1 MYTITCPRC
10 GASVNID
17 RRNQNDM
24 YQCIYCNSLLSGVN
38 ASLGGTSDIG
48 RSYGNGSGTNIRPA
62 SRNAN
67 VRTAPVGISNPEVV
81 ARKAI
86 RIFITLFVILIC
98 FLLTEKTISKVKKER
113 ERKEAAQV
121 ASVQEEEGIVITK
134 GNSNEGERATVAESS
149 DERDGDIMDSEEAT
163 DSSEATGSKANINY
177 VEDTYLIDMLTLKQ
191 GDINMGDNSN
201 RSTNTGEEFSHYM
214 YAYNPYQEVVYKL
227 NGNYSNLTGLWCIDS
242 YSKDTNSR
250 NGFCVYTDNVLKYE
264 SPVIS
269 RGDIPVNVD
278 VDITGCDILTIM
290 FTEGEGAAVLAD
302 VRLTNSEERAPNP
315 ATPNPPVLPCW
326 LTDMD
331 YLTTDGINVIDAGN
345 YTTNTDEPL
354 AHFLTGRQNG
364 EIVYYLKGQYSTIS
378 GFLAIR
384 EYDKNTTN
392 HSSIAIYADDQLAY
406 VSPSIT
412 GGDTPQY
419 FDNVNISNC
428 EKLKIV
434 FLEDGDYEAAL
445 ANIRVYP

>member
-10 GASVNID
+10 GASVSID
-17 RRNQNDM
+17 HRNQNDM
-24 YQCIYCNSLLSGVN
+24 YQCSYCNSILSGVN
-38 ASLGGTSDIG
+38 ASIGGTTDIVG
-48 RSYGNGSGTNIRPA
+48 GTYGNGAGADIRSA
-62 SRNAN
+62 NRNTN
-67 VRTAPVGISNPEVV
+67 VRTAPVGIRNPEAV
-81 ARKAI
+81 ARKGI
-86 RIFITLFVILIC
+86 RIFLTLFVILLC
-98 FLLTEKTISKVKKER
+98 FLLTEKAISKAKRER
-113 ERKEAAQV
+113 ERKEAAQA
-121 ASVQEEEGIVITK
+121 ASSQEEEEGIVITK
-134 GNSNEGERATVAESS
+134 GNSNEEEKASVSEISDDKDENIEDSGENSDSGETSESK
-149 DERDGDIMDSEEAT
+149 E
-163 DSSEATGSKANINY
+163 NINY
-177 VEDTYLIDMLTLKQ
+177 VEDTYLIDILSIKQ

-250 NGFCVYTDNVLKYE
+250 NGFRVYTDNVLKYE
-264 SPVIS
+264 SPIIS
-269 RGDIPVNVD
+269 RGDIPVNID

-290 FTEGEGAAVLAD
+290 FTEGEGAAVLAN
-302 VRLTNSEERAPNP
+302 VRLTNSEAKVPNP
-315 ATPNPPVLPCW
+315 ATPNPSVLPCW

-331 YLTTDGINVIDAGN
+331 YLTTDGVNVIDAGN

-406 VSPSIT
+406 V
-412 GGDTPQY
+412 
-419 FDNVNISNC
+419 
-428 EKLKIV
+428 
-434 FLEDGDYEAAL
+434 
-445 ANIRVYP
+445 

>member
-17 RRNQNDM
+17 QRNQNDM
-24 YQCIYCNSLLSGVN
+24 YQCPYCNSLLSGVN
-38 ASLGGTSDIG
+38 ASIGGVTDNTG
-48 RSYGNGSGTNIRPA
+48 NMYGYGSGSNIR
-62 SRNAN
+62 SENRNAN
-67 VRTAPVGISNPEVV
+67 VRTAPVVISNPDAT
-81 ARKAI
+81 ARKGI
-86 RIFITLFVILIC
+86 RIFITLLVILLC
-98 FLLTEKTISKVKKER
+98 FLLTEKAISKSKREHEKE
-113 ERKEAAQV
+113 EATQV
-121 ASVQEEEGIVITK
+121 ASEQEEIKEDTEGIEITK
-134 GNSNEGERATVAESS
+134 GNDNKEETVTEGEITNDSNEEDPVQ
-149 DERDGDIMDSEEAT
+149 EEA
-163 DSSEATGSKANINY
+163 DY
-177 VEDTYLIDMLTLKQ
+177 VEDAYLMDMLCIKQ
-191 GDINMGDNSN
+191 GSVNVSDSSN
-201 RSTNTGEEFSHYM
+201 RSTNTGEEYSHYI

-250 NGFCVYTDNVLKYE
+250 NGFRVYTDNVLKYE
-264 SPVIS
+264 SPVIT

-290 FTEGEGAAVLAD
+290 FTEGEGDAVLAN
-302 VRLTNSEERAPNP
+302 VRLTNSEAKVPNP
-315 ATPNPPVLPCW
+315 ATPNPSVLPCW

-331 YLTTDGINVIDAGN
+331 YLTTDGVNVVDAGN
-345 YTTNTDEPL
+345 HTTNTDEPL

-406 VSPSIT
+406 VSPSIS

-419 FDNVNISNC
+419 FENVGINNC
-428 EKLKIV
+428 EKLRIV

-445 ANIRVYP
+445 ANLRVYP